1 MRENRALWLLMF
13 FAWIVAIVA
22 TLGSLFFSEIMDF
35 PPCTM
40 CWYQRICM
48 YPLTVIFLIGL
59 IKYDKNAFIYASPLV
74 VIGWGWAFYHTLLI
88 LGVISEELAP
98 CILGVPCSTMYLNWF
113 GFLDI
118 PMLSLAAFTLI
129 LVSLIFFYKKGLKN
143 EF

>member
-1 MRENRALWLLMF
+1 MRENKTLWLIMF
-13 FAWIVAIVA
+13 FAWVVALSA
-22 TLGSLFFSEIMDF
+22 TLGSLFFSQIMGF

-48 YPLTVIFLIGL
+48 YPLVVIFLIGL
-59 IKYDKNAFIYASPLV
+59 VKYDKNAVLYAAPLA

-88 LGVISEELAP
+88 LDIITEEIAP
-98 CILGVPCSTMYLNWF
+98 CMLGIPCSTRYLDWF

-129 LVSLIFFYKKGLKN
+129 GISLIIFYKKA
-143 EF
+143 

>member
-1 MRENRALWLLMF
+1 MF
-13 FAWIVAIVA
+13 FAWIVAVIA
-22 TLGSLFFSEIMDF
+22 TLGSLFFSEIMEF

-59 IKYDKNAFIYASPLV
+59 IKYDENAFFYALPLV
-74 VIGWGWAFYHTLLI
+74 IIGWGWAFYHTLLI
-88 LGVISEELAP
+88 LGIISEELAP
-98 CILGVPCSTMYLNWF
+98 CVLGVPCSTMYLNWF

-129 LVSLIFFYKKGLKN
+129 AINLIIFYKKAKN
-143 EF
+143 GF

>member
-1 MRENRALWLLMF
+1 MKENRTLWFIMF
-13 FAWIVAIVA
+13 SAWIIALAA
-22 TLGSLFFSEIMDF
+22 TLGSLFFSQIMGF

-48 YPLTVIFLIGL
+48 YPLVIIFLIGL
-59 IKYDKNAFIYASPLV
+59 VRYDKSAVLYAAILV
-74 VIGWGWAFYHTLLI
+74 VVGWGWSFYHTLLI

-98 CILGVPCSTMYLNWF
+98 CMLGVPCSTAYLNWF

-129 LVSLIFFYKKGLKN
+129 AISLIIFYKKGLKN
-143 EF
+143 DF